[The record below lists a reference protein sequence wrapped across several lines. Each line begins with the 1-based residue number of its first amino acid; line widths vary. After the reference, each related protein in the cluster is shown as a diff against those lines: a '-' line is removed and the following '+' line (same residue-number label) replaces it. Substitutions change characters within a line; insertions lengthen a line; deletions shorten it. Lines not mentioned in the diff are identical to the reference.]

1 VLLLGGTKDD
11 NLFQIPDLK
20 EHLDL
25 LASVG
30 GNYIRN
36 TMSDRVI
43 QGFEIQ
49 AFKKLPDGKYDLS
62 QWNDKYWN
70 RFETMLKLT
79 GERDII
85 VQIEVWDRF
94 DYTDNGRFKTWKP
107 NPYNPANNI
116 NYTSA
121 ESALEAT
128 YPKHHPGADK
138 QPFFHTIPA
147 MDDNKVLRRYQEAF
161 VDKMLS
167 YSLPCGNVL
176 YCMNNETSTPPIWG
190 QYWMKYIRTRAAE
203 AGLDVYLTDMFDVGW
218 ELDTEEK
225 FLLSFD
231 RPDIYTFLDISQNTG
246 NKNTFKKHW
255 HNILF
260 VRDRIK
266 KNPRPINNTKNYGSS
281 EWPPNSSY
289 YKRVWRRWTTES
301 TIQRYVLNVIGGC
314 ASTRFHRNP
323 IGGIGLRK
331 PAQDCIKAVRKLE
344 SLVKMWELTPR
355 NDLLTDYEDS
365 KVFLS
370 ADPGR
375 TYALLFLEGGSA
387 TVDLKRYEGTFM
399 VKWINV
405 GTAEWGKEDEIEA
418 NAIVPITSPGE
429 GVWLAAMIRKQQQ
442 TSWSGRR
449 VPGIDGKVSL
459 QKTSG
464 LVLHQVPDNSNDR
477 GRVRSKPK
485 RTIVKIA
492 TIGPPPLAIAPGTEA
507 QKAVDRMIAHWKG
520 RFAQVLPDRPDL
532 IVVPEA
538 CDRPS
543 GFSGEKRLEYYRVRK
558 DQIQKFF
565 ARVAREN
572 NCYIVYSAA
581 REMKDGTW
589 RNSSVMLDR
598 NGEVAGIYNKNHV
611 VIEETTKSG
620 ILCGRE
626 ALVIDCDFG
635 RVAFAICFDLNFD
648 ELRLKY
654 IKAKPDL
661 LIFSSMY
668 HGGLMQSYW
677 AYSCRCH
684 FVGAVAGLPCEIRN
698 PLGQVT
704 AANTN
709 YFDYAVATVNL
720 DCRLAH
726 LDYNWGRLRALKAKY
741 GPKVTITDPGY
752 LGCVLITSEHETVS
766 ADDMVEEF
774 EIELLDDY
782 MTRALAHRHTPG
794 NME

>member
-1 VLLLGGTKDD
+1 MFGTCRTTLLTLACGATVVFASGGSHAATEAENANRIRPYAKNPYYWQYKGEPVLLLGGSKDD

-20 EHLDL
+20 GHLDL

-30 GNYIRN
+30 G
-36 TMSDRVI
+36 
-43 QGFEIQ
+43 
-49 AFKKLPDGKYDLS
+49 
-62 QWNDKYWN
+62 
-70 RFETMLKLT
+70 
-79 GERDII
+79 
-85 VQIEVWDRF
+85 
-94 DYTDNGRFKTWKP
+94 
-107 NPYNPANNI
+107 
-116 NYTSA
+116 SA
-121 ESALEAT
+121 S
-128 YPKHHPGADK
+128 
-138 QPFFHTIPA
+138 
-147 MDDNKVLRRYQEAF
+147 
-161 VDKMLS
+161 
-167 YSLPCGNVL
+167 
-176 YCMNNETSTPPIWG
+176 
-190 QYWMKYIRTRAAE
+190 
-203 AGLDVYLTDMFDVGW
+203 
-218 ELDTEEK
+218 
-225 FLLSFD
+225 
-231 RPDIYTFLDISQNTG
+231 
-246 NKNTFKKHW
+246 
-255 HNILF
+255 
-260 VRDRIK
+260 
-266 KNPRPINNTKNYGSS
+266 
-281 EWPPNSSY
+281 
-289 YKRVWRRWTTES
+289 
-301 TIQRYVLNVIGGC
+301 
-314 ASTRFHRNP
+314 
-323 IGGIGLRK
+323 
-331 PAQDCIKAVRKLE
+331 
-344 SLVKMWELTPR
+344 
-355 NDLLTDYEDS
+355 
-365 KVFLS
+365 
-370 ADPGR
+370 
-375 TYALLFLEGGSA
+375 
-387 TVDLKRYEGTFM
+387 VDLKGYEGTFM

-429 GVWLAAMIRKQQQ
+429 GVWLAGMIRKRQQA
-442 TSWSGRR
+442 SWSGQG
-449 VPGIDGKVSL
+449 VPGINGKVSS

-464 LVLHQVPDNSNDR
+464 PVLHQVPDTSNDR

-492 TIGPPPLAIAPGTEA
+492 TIGPRPLVIPPDTEA

-543 GFSGEKRLEYYRVRK
+543 GLSGEKRLEYYRVRK

-565 ARVAREN
+565 AQVAGEN
-572 NCYIVYSAA
+572 NCYVIYSAA

-598 NGEVAGIYNKNHV
+598 NGKVAGIYNKNHV

-626 ALVIDCDFG
+626 APVIDCDFG
-635 RVAFAICFDLNFD
+635 RVGFAICFDLNFD

-654 IKAKPDL
+654 VKAKPDL

-741 GPKVTITDPGY
+741 GPKVTITDPGH
-752 LGCVLITSEHETVS
+752 LGCVLITSKHETVS
-766 ADDMVEEF
+766 ADDMVKEF